1 MISKNYPAKGLQEK
15 KSESFSTGYPK
26 RERERE
32 REITF
37 GNGKN
42 YIIRQKLKVM
52 GFPKLY
58 IIESGTG
65 NKFHPDVSISNADK
79 SSRTFSYFMKINS
92 SSPKIKNP

>member
-1 MISKNYPAKGLQEK
+1 MISKNYPAKELQEK
-15 KSESFSTGYPK
+15 NQNHFLLDIPK
-26 RERERE
+26 ERE

-37 GNGKN
+37 GNGVN

-65 NKFHPDVSISNADK
+65 NKFHPDISISNADK